1 MWNEVKVNTC
11 WHLHILTVS
20 LGTTLTA
27 AQTAPSTP
35 PLEGDG
41 LSSSWSSAASISQQ
55 RENQEE
61 DSQGEQLLLTWA
73 TLTILAVS
81 YLLQLLCKTL
91 DWWLPGKQLLL
102 KITYTLDVRLSDFP
116 PRAWGESTLWTKSR
130 DSSCQSV
137 TRSSVSSELRTSL
150 SSVFLSLAT
159 RPPTS
164 VHLPH
169 VHREGYCREGGGSLG
184 AGAAFA
190 EINMIRDL
198 RFAGAWLRV
207 PCSPADVIC

>member
-1 MWNEVKVNTC
+1 MNTC

-116 PRAWGESTLWTKSR
+116 PRA
-130 DSSCQSV
+130 
-137 TRSSVSSELRTSL
+137 
-150 SSVFLSLAT
+150 
-159 RPPTS
+159 
-164 VHLPH
+164 
-169 VHREGYCREGGGSLG
+169 
-184 AGAAFA
+184 
-190 EINMIRDL
+190 
-198 RFAGAWLRV
+198 
-207 PCSPADVIC
+207 